1 MNSKHIM
8 TTIACAAAF
17 CGSVRA
23 ETEAKETEDQGLN
36 WAMGEGVTFGETSIV
51 SAEVGLAFDSKF
63 MSYGLVDNNDPI
75 LTPSAALT
83 FFDWVT
89 FSVESIFD
97 TSRYGER
104 AGAEYGNRAFKY
116 QELDPGVAI
125 GHAFGP
131 DDAAWLPTTIAFEL
145 GYMYEAHPKIVD
157 DDTQFVTFSIGLP
170 DLWFEPTFSYE
181 RDIDRDD
188 GTYLNLEIGHSITI
202 VGGAEEGDDDI
213 LGIRFS
219 LAQGWGDKRRVIAYL
234 PDVGND
240 EAEGLGRASLMDTC
254 IKGELTWNITDGVSL
269 GAYIAYYDY
278 LFDSHARNSA
288 KAYEATGSYTDSYNF
303 VTGVS
308 LAIAF

>member
-8 TTIACAAAF
+8 MAIACAAAL
-17 CGSVRA
+17 CGSVQA
-23 ETEAKETEDQGLN
+23 ETKETEDQGLN
-36 WAMGEGVTFGETSIV
+36 WAMGEGVTFGETSVV

-89 FSVESIFD
+89 LGVEAIFD
-97 TSRYGER
+97 TSSYGKR
-104 AGAEYGNRAFKY
+104 AGYRDHAFRY

-131 DDAAWLPTTIAFEL
+131 DAAAWLPTTVAFEL
-145 GYMYEAHPKIVD
+145 GYMYESHPKVVD
-157 DDTQFVTFSIGLP
+157 DDTQFITFSVGLP

-188 GTYLNLEIGHSITI
+188 GTYLNLEVGHTFS
-202 VGGAEEGDDDI
+202 VVEGKEEGDDDI
-213 LGIRFS
+213 LAFRVS
-219 LAQGWGDKRRVIAYL
+219 LAQGWGDKRRVVAYL

-240 EAEGLGRASLMDTC
+240 EAEGLGRASMMDTC
-254 IKGELTWNITDGVSL
+254 VKGELTWNITDGVSL
-269 GAYIAYYDY
+269 GAYVAYYDY

-288 KAYEATGSYTDSYNF
+288 KAYEATGSHTDSYSF

-308 LAIAF
+308 IAVAF

>member
-8 TTIACAAAF
+8 TAFSCAAAL

-23 ETEAKETEDQGLN
+23 AEVNKDAESSGLN
-36 WAMGEGVTFGETSIV
+36 WAMGEGVTFNETPIV
-51 SAEVGLAFDSKF
+51 AAEVGLAFDSKF

-97 TSRYGER
+97 TSRYGEK
-104 AGAEYGNRAFKY
+104 AGYGNRAFKY

-131 DDAAWLPTTIAFEL
+131 DDVAWLPTTVEFEL
-145 GYMYEAHPKIVD
+145 GYMYEAHPEVVD

-188 GTYLNLEIGHSITI
+188 GTYLNLEIGHTFSLIE
-202 VGGAEEGDDDI
+202 GKEEGDDDI
-213 LGIRFS
+213 LSFRVS
-219 LAQGWGDKRRVIAYL
+219 LAQGWGDQRRVTAYL
-234 PDVGND
+234 EDAN
-240 EAEGLGRASLMDTC
+240 GLNRQSLMDTC
-254 IKGELTWNITDGVSL
+254 LKGEFTWNITDGVSL

-278 LFDSHARNSA
+278 LFDSTAREGA
-288 KAYEATGSYTDSYNF
+288 KAYEATGAYSDSYNF
-303 VTGVS
+303 VTG
-308 LAIAF
+308 LALAVAF

>member
-1 MNSKHIM
+1 MNSKHIRM
-8 TTIACAAAF
+8 TIACAAAL

-23 ETEAKETEDQGLN
+23 EAEARETEGQGLN
-36 WAMGEGVTFGETSIV
+36 WAMGEDVTFGETSVV

-89 FSVESIFD
+89 LGVEAIFD
-97 TSRYGER
+97 TSSYGKR
-104 AGAEYGNRAFKY
+104 AGYRDHAFRY

-131 DDAAWLPTTIAFEL
+131 DDAAWLPTTVAFEL
-145 GYMYEAHPKIVD
+145 GYMYESHPKVVD
-157 DDTQFVTFSIGLP
+157 DDTQFLTFSVGLP

-188 GTYLNLEIGHSITI
+188 GTYLNLEVGHTFS
-202 VGGAEEGDDDI
+202 VVEGKEEGDDDI
-213 LGIRFS
+213 LAFRVS
-219 LAQGWGDKRRVIAYL
+219 LAQGWGDKRRVVAYL

-240 EAEGLGRASLMDTC
+240 EAKGLGRASMMDTC
-254 IKGELTWNITDGVSL
+254 VKGELTWNITDGVSL
-269 GAYIAYYDY
+269 GAYVAYYDY

-288 KAYEATGSYTDSYNF
+288 RAYEATGSHTDSYSF
-303 VTGVS
+303 VMGVS
-308 LAIAF
+308 LAVTF

>member
-1 MNSKHIM
+1 MNSKHILM
-8 TTIACAAAF
+8 TIACAAAL

-23 ETEAKETEDQGLN
+23 EAEARETEGQGLN
-36 WAMGEGVTFGETSIV
+36 WAMGEDVTFGETSVV

-89 FSVESIFD
+89 LGVEAIFD
-97 TSRYGER
+97 TSSYGKR
-104 AGAEYGNRAFKY
+104 AGYRDHAFRY

-131 DDAAWLPTTIAFEL
+131 DDAAWLPTTVAFEL
-145 GYMYEAHPKIVD
+145 GYMYESHPKVVD
-157 DDTQFVTFSIGLP
+157 DDTQFITFSVGLP

-188 GTYLNLEIGHSITI
+188 GTYLNLEIGHTFS
-202 VGGAEEGDDDI
+202 VVEGKEEGDDDI
-213 LGIRFS
+213 LAFRVS
-219 LAQGWGDKRRVIAYL
+219 LAQGWGDKRRVVAYL

-240 EAEGLGRASLMDTC
+240 EAEGLGRASMMDTC
-254 IKGELTWNITDGVSL
+254 VKGELTWNITDGVSL
-269 GAYIAYYDY
+269 GAYVAYYDY

-288 KAYEATGSYTDSYNF
+288 KAYEATGSHTDSYSF
-303 VTGVS
+303 VMGVS
-308 LAIAF
+308 LAVAF

>member
-8 TTIACAAAF
+8 MTIACAAAL
-17 CGSVRA
+17 CGSVQA
-23 ETEAKETEDQGLN
+23 ETKETEDQGLN
-36 WAMGEGVTFGETSIV
+36 WAMGEGVTFGETSVV

-89 FSVESIFD
+89 LGVEAIFD
-97 TSRYGER
+97 TSSYGKR
-104 AGAEYGNRAFKY
+104 AGYRDHAFRY

-131 DDAAWLPTTIAFEL
+131 DDAAWLPTTVAFEL
-145 GYMYEAHPKIVD
+145 GYMYESHPKVVD
-157 DDTQFVTFSIGLP
+157 DDTQFITFSVGLP

-188 GTYLNLEIGHSITI
+188 GTYLNLEVGHTFS
-202 VGGAEEGDDDI
+202 VVEGKEEGDDDI
-213 LGIRFS
+213 LAFRVS
-219 LAQGWGDKRRVIAYL
+219 LAQGWGDKRRVVAYL

-240 EAEGLGRASLMDTC
+240 EAEGLGRASMMDTC
-254 IKGELTWNITDGVSL
+254 VKGELTWNITDGVSL
-269 GAYIAYYDY
+269 GAYVAYYDY

-288 KAYEATGSYTDSYNF
+288 RAYEATGSHTDSYSF
-303 VTGVS
+303 VMGVS
-308 LAIAF
+308 LAVAF

>member
-97 TSRYGER
+97 TTRYGEK
-104 AGAEYGNRAFKY
+104 AGYRDHAFRY

-131 DDAAWLPTTIAFEL
+131 DEGLPTTIEFDL
-145 GYMYEAHPKIVD
+145 GYMYEQHPRIVD
-157 DDTQFVTFSIGLP
+157 DDTQFITFSIGLP

-181 RDIDRDD
+181 RDIDRDE
-188 GTYLNLEIGHSITI
+188 GTYLNLEIGHTFLI
-202 VGGAEEGDDDI
+202 VEGTKEGDDDI
-213 LGIRFS
+213 LSFRVS
-219 LAQGWGDKRRVIAYL
+219 LAQGWGDQRRVTAYL
-234 PDVGND
+234 GEAGDGYD
-240 EAEGLGRASLMDTC
+240 EACLMDTC
-254 IKGELTWNITDGVSL
+254 LKGELTWNITDGVSL
-269 GAYIAYYDY
+269 GAYLAYYDY
-278 LFDSHARNSA
+278 LFDSSARDAAS
-288 KAYEATGSYTDSYNF
+288 AYEGTEAYSESYNF

-308 LAIAF
+308 IAIAF

>member
-1 MNSKHIM
+1 MNSKHILM
-8 TTIACAAAF
+8 TIACAAAL

-23 ETEAKETEDQGLN
+23 EAEARETEGQGLN
-36 WAMGEGVTFGETSIV
+36 WAMDEGVTFGETSVV

-89 FSVESIFD
+89 LGVEAIFD
-97 TSRYGER
+97 TSSYGKR
-104 AGAEYGNRAFKY
+104 AGYRDHAFRY

-131 DDAAWLPTTIAFEL
+131 DDAAWLPTTVAFEL
-145 GYMYEAHPKIVD
+145 GYMYESHPKVVD
-157 DDTQFVTFSIGLP
+157 DDTQFLTFSVGLP

-188 GTYLNLEIGHSITI
+188 GTYLNLEVGHTFS
-202 VGGAEEGDDDI
+202 VVEGKEEGDDDI
-213 LGIRFS
+213 LAFRVS
-219 LAQGWGDKRRVIAYL
+219 LAQGWGDKRRVVAYL

-240 EAEGLGRASLMDTC
+240 EAEGLGRASMMDTC
-254 IKGELTWNITDGVSL
+254 VKGELTWNITDGVSL
-269 GAYIAYYDY
+269 GAYVAYYDY

-288 KAYEATGSYTDSYNF
+288 RAYEATGSHTDSYSF
-303 VTGVS
+303 VMGVS
-308 LAIAF
+308 LAVAF